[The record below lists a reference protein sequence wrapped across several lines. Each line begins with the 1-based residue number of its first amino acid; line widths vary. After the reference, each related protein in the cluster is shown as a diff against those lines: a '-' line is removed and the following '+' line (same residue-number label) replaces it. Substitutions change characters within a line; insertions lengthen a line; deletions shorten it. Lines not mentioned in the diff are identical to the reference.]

1 MIDSRRHSVQKQLV
15 LINDLNQV
23 AWITGLTTE
32 VGLVLGSLLNR
43 ARQVLLHTEILRRH
57 YNLWT

>member
-23 AWITGLTTE
+23 AWIAGLTTE
-32 VGLVLGSLLNR
+32 VDLVWGPN
-43 ARQVLLHTEILRRH
+43 
-57 YNLWT
+57 